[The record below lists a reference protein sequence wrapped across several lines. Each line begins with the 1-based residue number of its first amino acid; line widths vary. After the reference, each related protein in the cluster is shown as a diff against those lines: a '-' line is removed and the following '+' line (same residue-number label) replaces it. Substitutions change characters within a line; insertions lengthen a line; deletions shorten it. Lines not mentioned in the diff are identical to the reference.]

1 MVIGSDNTSLFLITF
16 TMSSSED
23 VTMIPYLHFTG
34 GDHLYFSSWE
44 PSSRGAIAGA
54 SLGLLILAILERGLH
69 ATRAVMDARWRRYA
83 LNDYSRE
90 ITSILA

>member
-1 MVIGSDNTSLFLITF
+1 
-16 TMSSSED
+16 
-23 VTMIPYLHFTG
+23 MIPYLHFTG